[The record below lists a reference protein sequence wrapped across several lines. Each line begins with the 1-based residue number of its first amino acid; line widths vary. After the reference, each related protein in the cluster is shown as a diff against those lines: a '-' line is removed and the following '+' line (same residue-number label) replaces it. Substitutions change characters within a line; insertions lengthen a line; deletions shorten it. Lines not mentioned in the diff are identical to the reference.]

1 MERNEKTIGILNDL
15 IRINHDRV
23 VGYEKAIEELK
34 DADTDLSTLFHR
46 YITESRGYADELTHE
61 VTRLGGDPAE
71 GTTNSGKIYRV
82 WMDLKA
88 AVTGHDRKTVLENCE
103 FGEDAA
109 QKAYDMALNT
119 DDANYEAP
127 LRDLIV
133 RQKAQLK
140 VGHDEVKRLRDTA
153 KAAH

>member
-1 MERNEKTIGILNDL
+1 MERNEKIVGILNDL
-15 IRINHDRV
+15 IRINHDRI
-23 VGYEKAIEELK
+23 VGYEKGIEELK
-34 DADTDLSTLFHR
+34 DGDNDLKTLFSR
-46 YITESRGYADELTHE
+46 YIQESRQYTDELTHE
-61 VTRLGGDPAE
+61 VTRLGGDPAD

-88 AVTGHDRKTVLENCE
+88 VVTGHDRKTVLENCE

-109 QKAYDMALNT
+109 QKAYDMALNN
-119 DDANYEAP
+119 DDAQYESP
-127 LRDLIV
+127 LRDMIV

-140 VGHDEVKRLRDTA
+140 VGHDEVKRLRDMH

>member
-1 MERNEKTIGILNDL
+1 MEKLANILNDL

-34 DADTDLSTLFHR
+34 DTDADLKTLFHR
-46 YITESRGYADELTHE
+46 YITESRQYAQELTQE
-61 VTRLGGDPAE
+61 VGRLGGDPAE

-88 AVTGHDRKTVLENCE
+88 AITGKDRKTILDNCE

-109 QKAYDMALNT
+109 QKAYDLALNS
-119 DDANYEAP
+119 DVDLEP
-127 LRDLIV
+127 SLRDLIV
-133 RQKAQLK
+133 RQKATLK
-140 VGHDEVKRLRDTA
+140 VGHDEVKRLRDLHTA
-153 KAAH
+153 NR

>member
-1 MERNEKTIGILNDL
+1 MESNEKIVGILNDL
-15 IRINHDRV
+15 IRINHDRI
-23 VGYEKAIEELK
+23 VGYEKGIEELK
-34 DADTDLSTLFHR
+34 DGDLDLKTLFSR
-46 YITESRGYADELTHE
+46 YIQESRQYTDELNHE

-88 AVTGHDRKTVLENCE
+88 VVTGHDRKTVLENCE

-109 QKAYDMALNT
+109 QKAYDMALNN
-119 DDANYEAP
+119 DDAKYESP
-127 LRDLIV
+127 LRDMIV

-140 VGHDEVKRLRDTA
+140 VGHDEVKRLRDMH